1 MKKND
6 SKKLCDAGK
15 TAFFSRD
22 FKTAFERFGEAAA
35 LGDAEAQCFLGE
47 FYDDF
52 GHGFPVDFAKARGLY
67 EKSLAQGFV
76 RAGTNLS
83 ALFANGEGVPR
94 DEAEAKKLHAAALA
108 RGDALAAHQKAGE
121 IFLEIEE
128 DAPDALKKA
137 RAALELQRRAEAD
150 AEFVRL
156 CGKLSPLYEL
166 FVARV
171 AGKLDAET
179 FATETRAACRAL
191 RGELKKAAIP
201 NGALFFAHA
210 FVKLRTNDEELAEK
224 LLREAAQDG
233 PATAKLCL
241 AQRLHAGGKP
251 GAFALALESFDAV
264 PSSDAAFV
272 LAFAYAFG
280 EGVEEKP
287 DEARYW
293 FGRALELAD
302 PVEDGATLGDAHACF
317 GLFEQGQ
324 GDFEAAERHFRASAA
339 FGDADGAS
347 ELARVLFAREDPEA
361 FKFAETAYER
371 GSALGARVLAACH
384 RDGVGTKKS
393 PKDFVRIARELDEAG
408 EAVGAY
414 MLGGACREGFG
425 VPADEARAIAYF
437 ERADALGDADAAG
450 QIARIYRR
458 REPADERAFKW
469 AKKGA
474 EQGDTDAM
482 IELVF
487 CFRDGV
493 GTKRDEDAE
502 LEWMLK
508 AAELGD
514 STAQFCAGAAL
525 VSREEFSRARELLL
539 AAFDAG
545 DADAAFQLARCEWND
560 PDGDPEAVVRWAKLG
575 TKNGDAGAW
584 GILGLCSWLGIGL
597 PRSREKA
604 RRCWRNG
611 SKLGDPQCDE
621 LLANPPE
628 PED

>member
-1 MKKND
+1 MKNSD
-6 SKKLCDAGK
+6 SITLRDAGK
-15 TAFFSRD
+15 TAFFARD

-52 GHGFPVDFAKARGLY
+52 GRGFPVDFAKARGLY
-67 EKSLAQGFV
+67 EKSLAQGFA

-83 ALFANGEGVPR
+83 ALFSNGQGVPR
-94 DEAEAKKLHAAALA
+94 DEAEAEKLLDAALA
-108 RGDALAAHQKAGE
+108 CGDALAVQLEAAK

-150 AEFVRL
+150 AEFVRAY
-156 CGKLSPLYEL
+156 GKLSPLLEL

-179 FATETRAACRAL
+179 FATETRAVCRAL
-191 RGELKKAAIP
+191 RRALKKAALP
-201 NGALFFAHA
+201 NDSLFFVYA
-210 FVKLRTNDEELAEK
+210 FVKMRTDDDELAET

-233 PATAKLCL
+233 PATAKATL
-241 AQRLHAGGKP
+241 AWTLYSGGKP
-251 GAFALALESFDAV
+251 GAFALALEAFGAV
-264 PSSDAAFV
+264 PSCDAALV
-272 LAFAYAFG
+272 LALSYAFG

-287 DEARYW
+287 EEARYW
-293 FGRALELAD
+293 FDRAIELAA
-302 PVEDGATLGDAHACF
+302 PEDAQRLGDAHASF

-324 GDFEAAERHFRASAA
+324 GDFKAAERHFRASAA
-339 FGDADGAS
+339 LGDANGAS
-347 ELARVLFAREDPEA
+347 ELARALFARDDPEA
-361 FKFAETAYER
+361 FTFAKAAYE
-371 GSALGARVLAACH
+371 GGAVLGARVLAACH

-393 PKDFVRIARELDEAG
+393 PKDFVRIARELDAAD

-425 VPADEARAIAYF
+425 VPEDEARAIAYF

-450 QIARIYRR
+450 QIAQIYRR
-458 REPADERAFKW
+458 RKPADRRAFKW

-474 EQGDTDAM
+474 EQGDADAM
-482 IELVF
+482 VELAR
-487 CFRDGV
+487 CFRVGL

-502 LEWMLK
+502 LEWLLK
-508 AAELGD
+508 AAELGEP
-514 STAQFCAGAAL
+514 TARFCAGAEL
-525 VSREEFSRARELLL
+525 VTREEFSRARELLL
-539 AAFDAG
+539 AAFDEG

-584 GILGLCSWLGIGL
+584 GILGLCAWHGAGL
-597 PRSREKA
+597 PRSPEKA

-621 LLANPPE
+621 LLKNPPE

>member
-1 MKKND
+1 MNNSD
-6 SKKLCDAGK
+6 SITLRDAGK
-15 TAFFSRD
+15 KAFFARD

-47 FYDDF
+47 FHDDF

-67 EKSLAQGFV
+67 EKSLAQGFA

-83 ALFANGEGVPR
+83 SLFANGEGGPR
-94 DEAEAKKLHAAALA
+94 DDAESKTLIDAAFA
-108 RGDALAAHQKAGE
+108 RGDALAAQLKAAE
-121 IFLEIEE
+121 VFLGTDE
-128 DAPDALKKA
+128 DAPDALRKA
-137 RAALELQRRAEAD
+137 RASLELQRRAEAD
-150 AEFVRL
+150 AEFVRAY
-156 CGKLSPLYEL
+156 GKLSPLYEL

-179 FATETRAACRAL
+179 FATETRAACNAL
-191 RGELKKAAIP
+191 RRALKKAAIP
-201 NGALFFAHA
+201 NSTFFLAHA
-210 FVKLRTNDEELAEK
+210 FVKLRTGDAELAEK

-233 PATAKLCL
+233 PATAKSCL
-241 AQRLHAGGKP
+241 AWALYSREKP
-251 GAFALALESFDAV
+251 GAFAVALESFDAV
-264 PSSDAAFV
+264 PNSDAALV
-272 LAFAYAFG
+272 LAFSYAYG
-280 EGVEEKP
+280 EGVAEKP

-293 FGRALELAD
+293 FDRALELAD
-302 PVEDGATLGDAHACF
+302 PDEDARRLGDAHASF

-324 GDFEAAERHFRASAA
+324 GDFKAAESHFRASAA
-339 FGDADGAS
+339 LGDANGAS
-347 ELARVLFAREDPEA
+347 ELARALFARDDPEA
-361 FKFAETAYER
+361 FTFAKAAYDA

-393 PKDFVRIARELDEAG
+393 PKNFVRIARELDEAD

-437 ERADALGDADAAG
+437 ERADALGDEDAAG
-450 QIARIYRR
+450 QLAQIYRR
-458 REPADERAFKW
+458 REPADRRAFKW

-474 EQGDTDAM
+474 EQGDADAM
-482 IELVF
+482 IELAL
-487 CFRDGV
+487 CFRGGL

-508 AAELGD
+508 AADLGEP
-514 STAQFCAGAAL
+514 TAQFCAGAAL
-525 VSREEFSRARELLL
+525 VSLEEFSRARELLL
-539 AAFDAG
+539 AAFEAG

-560 PDGDPEAVVRWAKLG
+560 PDGDPDAVVRWAKLG

-584 GILGLCSWLGIGL
+584 GILGLCAWHGAGL
-597 PRSREKA
+597 PRSPEKA

-621 LLANPPE
+621 LLRSPPE